1 MPFSQTF
8 NRAMGAL
15 SLCAL
20 LAAPASALNLG
31 ERAPSFSATTLSGQ
45 PVALAEVIGKRPVY
59 LKFWATWCRYC
70 VYELPHAQ
78 SLYDAYGEQVLVV
91 MVNVGL
97 NDSEENIR
105 RVYAEAGVNLPTII
119 DTDGDIVARYG
130 VVGTPNH
137 VLIDAEGKLQYRT
150 FLATDE
156 LDRQVAELTRSQAQV
171 QAQFQEQEVRP

>member
-1 MPFSQTF
+1 MPVFLTF
-8 NRAMGAL
+8 NRALGAL
-15 SLCAL
+15 GLWAL
-20 LAAPASALNLG
+20 LTAPASALSLG
-31 ERAPSFSATTLSGQ
+31 ERAPAFSATTLSGQ

-78 SLYDAYGEQVLVV
+78 SLYDAYGEQVLVL

-105 RVYAEAGVNLPTII
+105 RVYAEQGVNLPTII
-119 DTDGDIVARYG
+119 DTDGDIVAHYG

-137 VLIDAEGKLQYRT
+137 VLIDTEGRVQYRT

-156 LDRQVAELTRSQAQV
+156 LDRQVAELAQSQPQP
-171 QAQFQEQEVRP
+171 QEVRP